1 LQTAETKTPLRRAI
15 VDEVGRSAEKL
26 IAMSQTLLAA
36 ASPNP
41 PGDVTQAAD
50 AAEALLRQI
59 PDMKVTRVVSAP
71 GIVNLIGR
79 VAATRPGRRLVF
91 NGHLDTFPVGEDMGW
106 TVPPLGGT
114 VHQGRLYGR
123 GISDMKGGI
132 AASLLAAGVLA
143 RHRDAW
149 DGEIVITLAGDEE
162 SMGHLGTRHL
172 LDNFPEA
179 RGDAMISADVG
190 SPAVIRFGEKGLF
203 WAEIEATGSPAHGAH
218 VHKGVNAID
227 RLCDA
232 LARLRGLEQLSIDAP
247 ASVLAAI
254 DAAKSVSEPLSGA
267 GESDVLKRVT
277 VNVGTI
283 EGGVSPNLVPSKA
296 LAKVDI
302 RVPVGLSTGD
312 IDRFITERV
321 GAAEGVAV
329 RVLQRYEP
337 NFTDPSHEIVRVVA
351 TAAEEVLAVRPVVN
365 MRVGASDARHYRHSG
380 IPAVIFGP
388 TPFNMGGPDEYVLI
402 DELMSVAKV
411 HALAALDFLEHDPEK

>member
-1 LQTAETKTPLRRAI
+1 
-15 VDEVGRSAEKL
+15 
-26 IAMSQTLLAA
+26 
-36 ASPNP
+36 
-41 PGDVTQAAD
+41 
-50 AAEALLRQI
+50 
-59 PDMKVTRVVSAP
+59 
-71 GIVNLIGR
+71 
-79 VAATRPGRRLVF
+79 
-91 NGHLDTFPVGEDMGW
+91 
-106 TVPPLGGT
+106 VPPLGGT

-123 GISDMKGGI
+123 GIADMKGGI

-321 GAAEGVAV
+321 GAVERVAV

-351 TAAEEVLAVRPVVN
+351 TAAEEVLAVRPAVN

-411 HALAALDFLEHDPEK
+411 HALAALDFLGHDPEK